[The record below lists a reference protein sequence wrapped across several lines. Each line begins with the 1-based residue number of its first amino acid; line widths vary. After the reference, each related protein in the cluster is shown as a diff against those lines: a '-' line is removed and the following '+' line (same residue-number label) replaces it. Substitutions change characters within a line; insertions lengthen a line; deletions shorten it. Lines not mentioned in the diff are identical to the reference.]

1 MPFSLPSSL
10 SRVSS
15 VAGDI
20 ALPSMATASP
30 FSKSTVM

>member
-1 MPFSLPSSL
+1 LPSSFSL
-10 SRVSS
+10 VRS

-20 ALPSMATASP
+20 ATPSIATASP